1 MGLGLLLV
9 TPTSSISQSPFSTGA
24 GIAQA
29 PINTSTVIQ
38 PLGQGLSSIRELRWN
53 GIWIRSGGMWAWRPT
68 VRYDWQAMF
77 RCRSGYGSG
86 VGWGFNSP
94 WGWSGGWLPDP
105 YSSWNMV
112 SGLGWAWFPSQRYVN
127 AWNFWF
133 LGPRH
138 SYGYGGGCDPFGAVF
153 GSSYPFTGWGGGLT
167 MANTEGPAQSF
178 RPERWDRS
186 EWEARNREPWTP
198 TYESPDRPVAFI
210 DPVLLLPPITR
221 DTKDQPLIDPVRDL
235 PVVTADPRSRPSI
248 DPVLPV
254 GGIETVTR
262 TNVKSTQQKDVRQD
276 RREPKVHVQ
285 EGKPS
290 ARSRA
295 SGAPKRPAATPSRS
309 SPSRAPARV
318 ETKRSPTPKATG
330 RSTATSRP
338 STPRKATGTAKSSK
352 PAPKGKKN

>member
-1 MGLGLLLV
+1 MGLGILLV

-29 PINTSTVIQ
+29 PINTSSIMQ
-38 PLGQGLSSIRELRWN
+38 PLGHGLSSVRALRWN
-53 GIWIRSGGMWAWRPT
+53 GIWIRSGGMHAWRPT

-86 VGWGFNSP
+86 VGWGFHSP
-94 WGWSGGWLPDP
+94 WGWSRGWLPNP
-105 YSSWNMV
+105 FSSWSMV
-112 SGLGWAWFPSQRYVN
+112 PGLGWAWFPGQRYAS
-127 AWNFWF
+127 AWNLWF
-133 LGPRH
+133 IGPRY
-138 SYGYGGGCDPFGAVF
+138 SFGYGYGGGCDPIGPVF
-153 GSSYPFTGWGGGLT
+153 GSSYPLAGWGGGLT
-167 MANTEGPAQSF
+167 MANTDGPARSF
-178 RPERWDRS
+178 QPERWDRS

-198 TYESPDRPVAFI
+198 TYESPDQPVAFI
-210 DPVLLLPPITR
+210 DPVLLLPPVTR
-221 DTKDQPLIDPVRDL
+221 DAKDRPLIDPVRDL

-295 SGAPKRPAATPSRS
+295 SAAPKRPAATPSRS

-352 PAPKGKKN
+352 PAPKGK